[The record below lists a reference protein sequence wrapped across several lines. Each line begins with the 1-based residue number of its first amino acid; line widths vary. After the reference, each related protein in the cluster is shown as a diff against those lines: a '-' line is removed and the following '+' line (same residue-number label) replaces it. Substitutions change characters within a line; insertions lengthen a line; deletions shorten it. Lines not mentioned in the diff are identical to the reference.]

1 MKRHHNCLAVIL
13 STLICCVAIAQT
25 TSAPDEKSAGIPY
38 STLEEALTDL
48 HSKPGIEFR
57 NEGGWIVAYDS
68 VAIVS
73 WLLTP
78 KGHPAYPSIVKRYIV
93 NRADGAFMATDTRCF
108 ASKATCDKYFGGT

>member
-1 MKRHHNCLAVIL
+1 MKRHRNSLAVIL
-13 STLICCVAIAQT
+13 STLICCAAVAQT
-25 TSAPDEKSAGIPY
+25 ASPQAETRVDIPY
-38 STLEEALTDL
+38 SSLEEALKDL
-48 HSKPGIEFR
+48 HSKPGVAFR

-93 NRADGAFMATDTRCF
+93 NRADGASMATETRCF

>member
-1 MKRHHNCLAVIL
+1 MKRHHKSLAAIL
-13 STLICCVAIAQT
+13 STLICCPVVAQT
-25 TSAPDEKSAGIPY
+25 TSLETRIDIPY
-38 STLEEALTDL
+38 SSLEEALKDL
-48 HSKPGIEFR
+48 QSKPGVEFR
-57 NEGGWIVAYDS
+57 NEGGWTVAYDS

-93 NRADGAFMATDTRCF
+93 NRADGASMATETRCF